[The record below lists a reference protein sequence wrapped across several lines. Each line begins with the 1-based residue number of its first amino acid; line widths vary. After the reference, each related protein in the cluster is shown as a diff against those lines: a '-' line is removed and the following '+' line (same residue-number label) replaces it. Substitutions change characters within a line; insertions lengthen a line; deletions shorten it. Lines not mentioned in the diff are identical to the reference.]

1 MLEQKAMMYRSLFN
15 KIMVEL
21 ITRVSYTFLPFFL
34 ILLLSSSDNPEEA
47 DFISNL
53 TLQANEL
60 SYRGSNKP
68 SRSCS
73 ICGGK
78 RTVDVSS
85 WDLTSGLCLS
95 CMNLWSPSLYMVLI
109 LFTFHQIIFIHHSP
123 CKEAGKITLILF
135 FFLSLMHGFE

>member
-60 SYRGSNKP
+60 LGVKQ
-68 SRSCS
+68 
-73 ICGGK
+73 
-78 RTVDVSS
+78 T
-85 WDLTSGLCLS
+85 
-95 CMNLWSPSLYMVLI
+95 
-109 LFTFHQIIFIHHSP
+109 Q
-123 CKEAGKITLILF
+123 
-135 FFLSLMHGFE
+135 